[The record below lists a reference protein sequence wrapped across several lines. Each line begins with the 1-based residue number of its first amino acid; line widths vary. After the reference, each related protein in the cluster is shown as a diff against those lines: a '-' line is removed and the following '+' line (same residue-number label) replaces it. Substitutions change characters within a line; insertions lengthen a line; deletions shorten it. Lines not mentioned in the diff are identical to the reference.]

1 MFYAMNKLRR
11 STYLCTPSGNRKQ
24 GKSLVCA
31 QFVHSTHFFLTPQKG
46 AVKKLSFFYS
56 SFLYLLGRFPCP
68 HMNLTVIR
76 KLPQSFFQN
85 DSSLKEGAGRL
96 TVRRRFSYD
105 FAGDS

>member
-85 DSSLKEGAGRL
+85 DSSLTEGADWIAIRHL
-96 TVRRRFSYD
+96 FICKSS
-105 FAGDS
+105 GDS

>member
-46 AVKKLSFFYS
+46 AVKNY
-56 SFLYLLGRFPCP
+56 
-68 HMNLTVIR
+68 
-76 KLPQSFFQN
+76 
-85 DSSLKEGAGRL
+85 RL
-96 TVRRRFSYD
+96 NRTSKN
-105 FAGDS
+105 